1 MGWKNKPQAFR
12 AQLSKRFAPQR
23 ELLQQRWQGLQQRE
37 RLLLSSLAALVIVT
51 VFWLAIWQPLHEGV
65 AQAEQRLQSQQNYQR
80 WFERQAQLIHQG
92 QALQQAAQPGREGPL
107 AAHELSA
114 FLNTVTT
121 ELKLAVTRI
130 QPQNEA
136 QVLVFNEANFGD
148 LLTLIE
154 RLVERGVMVENLDV
168 AETTTPGVVR
178 VRRLQ
183 VKAGS

>member
-1 MGWKNKPQAFR
+1 MSWKDKQQAIR
-12 AQLSKRFAPQR
+12 AQLSQRLAPQR
-23 ELLQQRWQGLQQRE
+23 ELLQQRWHGLQKRE
-37 RLLLSSLAALVIVT
+37 RLMLSCLAGLVIVT
-51 VFWLAIWQPLHEGV
+51 VCWLGIWQPLHEGV

-80 WFERQAQLIHQG
+80 WFEQQANIIYQG
-92 QALQQAAQPGREGPL
+92 QATNKLAQQGREGPL

-114 FLNTVTT
+114 FLNTVTA

-130 QPQNEA
+130 QPQNES

-148 LLTLIE
+148 LLTLLE
-154 RLVERGVMVENLDV
+154 RLVARGVMVENLDV